1 MTTAQD
7 QTHPSRNGYSWSPDP
22 RRISRVLHVINGDDY
37 SGAERVQDL
46 LAMRL
51 PEFGYEV
58 HFACLKPG
66 LFQEARASQH
76 VPLDDVPMLGKF
88 DLRPALR
95 VAKLARET
103 GCSLI
108 HSHSTRTLLIAR
120 PASIMAR
127 LPLVHH
133 VQSPA
138 IHGSTEVWRNRVNT
152 CVARTC
158 LLGVNNIV
166 AVSESLKRYLHRQKV
181 AEHRVEVIPNAVPKR
196 PLLQRPRPH
205 SPWVIG
211 ICAMFRPRKG
221 IEVLLGALSQMH
233 RAEVPF
239 RLRAVGYFQDPDYER
254 SIKRRVEELG
264 LSSAIQWCG
273 FSHDVYQELAE
284 MDIFVLP
291 SLFGEGLPLAILEAM
306 AAGVPVVSTNVEGT
320 PEAVRDEVDG
330 LIVEPGK
337 SAELAT
343 ALTRIVRGEVDWQS
357 LRSSAHRRQA
367 ELYSDTKLAGD
378 VARVYDRILQQPRA
392 RKQQPEKFAR
402 PLSGIHQCPT
412 RMGA

>member
-1 MTTAQD
+1 
-7 QTHPSRNGYSWSPDP
+7 
-22 RRISRVLHVINGDDY
+22 
-37 SGAERVQDL
+37 
-46 LAMRL
+46 MRL
-51 PEFGYEV
+51 PQFGYDV

-76 VPLDDVPMLGKF
+76 VPLDDVPMQGKF
-88 DLRPALR
+88 DLRPAVR
-95 VAKLARET
+95 VARLARET

-120 PASIMAR
+120 PAAMLAR

-158 LLGVNNIV
+158 LVGVQNIV
-166 AVSESLKRYLHRQKV
+166 AVSESLKRYLGRQMV
-181 AEHRVEVIPNAVPKR
+181 SERRVEVIPNAVPER
-196 PLLQRPRPH
+196 GPLPGRPRPTD
-205 SPWVIG
+205 PWVVG

-221 IEVLLGALSQMH
+221 IEVLLDALVQMH
-233 RAEVPF
+233 QEKLPI
-239 RLRAVGYFQDPDYER
+239 RLRAVGYFQDADYER
-254 SIKRRVEELG
+254 HIHRRVSELG
-264 LSSAIQWCG
+264 LDDIIQWRG

-320 PEAVRDEVDG
+320 PEAVRDGKDG
-330 LIVEPGK
+330 LIVEPGNSK
-337 SAELAT
+337 ELAS
-343 ALTRIVRGEVDWQS
+343 ALSRIVRGEVDWQA

-367 ELYSDTKLAGD
+367 DLFSDTKLAGD
-378 VARVYDRILQQPRA
+378 VAQIYDRILGPGVWQHSTNGSCSAHHADQG
-392 RKQQPEKFAR
+392 
-402 PLSGIHQCPT
+402 SGT
-412 RMGA
+412 